1 MPVLERIQKI
11 LARAGVAS
19 RRGAEEI
26 IEQGRVTV
34 NGEAVRLLGT
44 RADAASDD
52 IRVDGV
58 RLRLPA
64 RLTYLLLNKPKG
76 IVTTRRDPA
85 DRETVMHLVPSVAG
99 LFPVGRL
106 DVNTEGLLLLTNDG
120 DFAERVSHPRHA
132 VPRVYRAK
140 VRGLPTTATLRRL
153 SRGVTCQGERLA
165 ADEVRIV
172 EPGANAWLELTI
184 HQGRTHEVRR
194 LLRAVG
200 HPVSKL
206 KRIAIGPLTARGL
219 AVGQCRMLSDQECR
233 RLIDGGRVP
242 REDRPA
248 RGRRAP
254 RSSKR

>member
-1 MPVLERIQKI
+1 MAERIQKI

-19 RRGAEEI
+19 RRGAEEV
-26 IEQGRVTV
+26 IEHGRVTV
-34 NGEAVRLLGT
+34 NGETVRVLGS
-44 RADAASDD
+44 RADAALDD

-58 RLRLPA
+58 RVRLPA
-64 RLTYLLLNKPKG
+64 RHTYLLLNKPKG

-85 DRETVMHLVPSVAG
+85 KRQTVMDLVPSVVG

-120 DFAERVSHPRHA
+120 DFAERVAHPRHA

-140 VRGLPTTATLRRL
+140 VRGLPTAATLRRL
-153 SRGVTCQGERLA
+153 ARGVNCEGERLA
-165 ADEVRIV
+165 TDDVRVV
-172 EPGANAWLELTI
+172 ERGANPWLELTI

-206 KRIAIGPLTARGL
+206 KRVAIGSLTARGL
-219 AVGQCRMLSDQECR
+219 AVGQCRMLSDQERR
-233 RLIDGGRVP
+233 RLLGGGRSR
-242 REDRPA
+242 RENKPA
-248 RGRRAP
+248 RDRRAQ